1 MKRTMVLILMVIAT
15 AIGAFSQAA
24 DTPFQVRYA
33 ANLNFGDAF
42 IDLSNSGASST
53 VAFPTQNGNICANV
67 YTYSPDEQLISCCS
81 CNITPNALVSLSVRN
96 DLISNTLTPAVPTS
110 VVVKLLGS
118 TGVSTC
124 NAATVGTGAN
134 VLATGLL
141 AWGTTY
147 RQISKTVTTPSPYW
161 WQPPV
166 TTTTVT
172 SYMTETAF
180 TPSTLSAAELTRMTT
195 LCSQIQSNGSGFGI
209 CRSCRLGGL

>member
-1 MKRTMVLILMVIAT
+1 MKKTMVLILVVLAT

-33 ANLNFGDAF
+33 ANLNLGDAY

-81 CNITPNALVSLSVRN
+81 CNITPNALVSLSVKN

-110 VVVKLLGS
+110 VVVKILGS
-118 TGVSTC
+118 TGVSSC

-147 RQISKTVTTPSPYW
+147 RQISKTVTSPSPYW

-166 TTTTVT
+166 TTTTTT

-180 TPSTLSAAELTRMTT
+180 TPSTLSAAELVRMTT
-195 LCSQIQSNGSGFGI
+195 LCQQIQSNGSGFGI
-209 CRSCRLGGL
+209 CRSCRIGGQ